1 MSGTWRWRT
10 GLPLDVRQT
19 LDPTGSFQQIGR
31 PDQVGEFV
39 RLDPNKVRTFTLA
52 DGRSV
57 TGRFAFDPTA
67 FARVTPKSFDELRA
81 GTVSRNTFTTK
92 GFQQWD
98 LRLGR
103 PVATGETTSFY
114 IGLDFINLFGNK
126 NWAAP
131 FNNIDDPFF
140 GIVRTEGLGRVF
152 QATMRFIF

>member
-1 MSGTWRWRT
+1 LR
-10 GLPLDVRQT
+10 V
-19 LDPTGSFQQIGR
+19 
-31 PDQVGEFV
+31 EH
-39 RLDPNKVRTFTLA
+39 K
-52 DGRSV
+52 SV
-57 TGRFAFDPTA
+57 TFVYSYLNARGKLLKTSYCP
-67 FARVTPKSFDELRA
+67 RVTPKGFDELRA
-81 GTVSRNTFTTK
+81 GTASRNAYTTK

-114 IGLDFINLFGNK
+114 IGLDFINLFWNK